1 MFAWLWIQQSVT
13 LFGEKIMFIFVLF
26 LIYFMRS
33 YVSFFIYFISLFI
46 SHNTSILKTIINC
59 LLYVRQMSLK
69 ISKYSQENTCV
80 GVSF

>member
-46 SHNTSILKTIINC
+46 TPLKT
-59 LLYVRQMSLK
+59 LK
-69 ISKYSQENTCV
+69 TSGFLMFAE
-80 GVSF
+80 GVKSDQ